1 MYAVPG
7 SGQNGARRLR
17 REVLLIFSERAAV
30 RPLHAKAFFVIHR
43 VAEDKDLLW
52 NVMNREIKTVK

>member
-1 MYAVPG
+1 MQCWILARTGPG
-7 SGQNGARRLR
+7 VCDGRN
-17 REVLLIFSERAAV
+17 FWFCSERAAV
-30 RPLHAKAFFVIHR
+30 RPLHAKAFYVIHR